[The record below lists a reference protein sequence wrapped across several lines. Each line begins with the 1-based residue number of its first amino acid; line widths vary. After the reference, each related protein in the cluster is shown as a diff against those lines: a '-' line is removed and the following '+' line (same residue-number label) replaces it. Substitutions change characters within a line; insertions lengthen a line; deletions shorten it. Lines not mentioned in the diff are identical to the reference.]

1 MWAQIAALA
10 AESGFNVTIRD
21 IEEKFLDRGREIVNN
36 NYDKRIKRGRYTE
49 EKKQEV
55 LSRMRI
61 VTDLKEAV

>member
-1 MWAQIAALA
+1 
-10 AESGFNVTIRD
+10 
-21 IEEKFLDRGREIVNN
+21 LDRGREIVNN